1 MAKFSDIKGFTFD
14 LDGVITDTAK
24 FHEQA
29 WKQTAE
35 EVKTP
40 WSDQLAADLK
50 GISRMDSLEMILKAG
65 NHEKS
70 YSHEEKVALAD
81 QKNKKYQQ
89 LIKQLTPGDILP
101 GMEKLLNDLKS
112 AGYQMS
118 LASASKNAL
127 GILKQ
132 LGISDYFKGIVDPA
146 TLHAGKPDPE
156 IFVRA
161 GEILGFRAEEM
172 IGLEDAPAGIK
183 SIKGAGQT
191 ALGIGPA
198 TKTAVPDLYFD
209 NTAEVSLAAIKERMA

>member
-29 WKQTAE
+29 WHQTAD

-40 WSDQLAADLK
+40 WTNQLAANLK

-65 NHEKS
+65 NHEKN

-81 QKNKKYQQ
+81 KKNKKYQQ
-89 LIKQLTPGDILP
+89 LIKQLTPADILP
-101 GMEKLLNDLKS
+101 GMEKLLNDLRI

-118 LASASKNAL
+118 VASASKNAP
-127 GILKQ
+127 GILEQ

-146 TLHAGKPDPE
+146 TLHAGKPNPE

-161 GEILGFRAEEM
+161 GEILGFKPEEM
-172 IGLEDAPAGIK
+172 IGLEDASAGIE
-183 SIKGAGQT
+183 SIKGSGQT

-198 TKTAVPDLYFD
+198 TKAADPDLYFD
-209 NTAEVSLAAIKERMA
+209 NTAEVNLMAIKARMV

>member
-81 QKNKKYQQ
+81 QKNK
-89 LIKQLTPGDILP
+89 
-101 GMEKLLNDLKS
+101 
-112 AGYQMS
+112 
-118 LASASKNAL
+118 
-127 GILKQ
+127 
-132 LGISDYFKGIVDPA
+132 
-146 TLHAGKPDPE
+146 
-156 IFVRA
+156 
-161 GEILGFRAEEM
+161 
-172 IGLEDAPAGIK
+172 
-183 SIKGAGQT
+183 
-191 ALGIGPA
+191 
-198 TKTAVPDLYFD
+198 
-209 NTAEVSLAAIKERMA
+209 